1 MSRAATPATGA
12 DALADAW
19 TAFWNGDLQRA
30 EALLT
35 SDCRIH
41 FAGGDESA
49 VAGDAVRG
57 PAQMA
62 AYVEDFR
69 GQRPGLRFSLDAPP
83 IAGAS
88 GFAIRWSAQQPGV
101 DVSGIDLVHVAGDRI
116 SEVWSVTGERRF
128 HD

>member
-1 MSRAATPATGA
+1 MSRAATPATWA
-12 DALADAW
+12 DDLADAW

-35 SDCRIH
+35 NDFRIH
-41 FAGGDESA
+41 FGGGNEVA

-69 GQRPGLRFSLDAPP
+69 GQRPGLRFSLDVPP
-83 IAGAS
+83 IAGGP
-88 GFAIRWSAQQPGV
+88 GFAMRWSAQRAGV

-116 SEVWSVTGERRF
+116 SEVWSVTGGRRF